1 MQLVTKLTQAGN
13 ITRGKSRSVTAPERA
28 RMQKKHAHS
37 RFEEK
42 PRCARHRWG
51 MPLLRSK
58 IPPRSQDTKYADSPK
73 RKAET
78 KKSSE
83 QALLEGLHAY
93 MVGDE
98 GFEPPTLTL

>member
-1 MQLVTKLTQAGN
+1 
-13 ITRGKSRSVTAPERA
+13 
-28 RMQKKHAHS
+28 
-37 RFEEK
+37 
-42 PRCARHRWG
+42 